1 MRKVNKLE
9 LPKEAVKI
17 AEEQEWL
24 TAQELAP
31 RLKKSPSTIYSLVRR
46 RTGIPYAQPPGT
58 KIILFSW
65 KSVNMWLHALE
76 EKKARD
82 NFEK

>member
-1 MRKVNKLE
+1 MRKTSKQEIQN
-9 LPKEAVKI
+9 EAARI

-65 KSVNMWLHALE
+65 QSVNAWLHELE
-76 EKKARD
+76 EKRQRR